1 MSSLKEFK
9 RMVQSV
15 ISVDEAE
22 NHMPDYR
29 FELVG
34 DIIVVRPKSQLN
46 KTNGQILPPLQSE
59 TYEAAK
65 EYATGWDIHQLE
77 QDWRYWVQTK
87 RITVKN
93 ADGHFIKFCKKK
105 GPYR

>member
-1 MSSLKEFK
+1 MLFLW
-9 RMVQSV
+9 
-15 ISVDEAE
+15 IDNTE

-29 FELVG
+29 FELAG
-34 DIIVVRPKSQLN
+34 DIIVVRPKSPLN
-46 KTNGQILPPLQSE
+46 KTQGQILPPLKSD

-65 EYATGWDIHQLE
+65 EYAAGWDIHQLE
-77 QDWRYWVQTK
+77 QDWRYWVQNK

-93 ADGHFIKFCKKK
+93 SDAHFIKFCKKK